1 MKIRSHLAA
10 VRRQIAE
17 REMRGTVTSIILSLL
32 WIAGVAAICLAAS
45 GCKSAPDHIDKMFLQ
60 IEARALAGAQ
70 QRAAAATR

>member
-1 MKIRSHLAA
+1 MKIRSHLAT

-17 REMRGTVTSIILSLL
+17 REMRGTVTAIILSLL
-32 WIAGVAAICLAAS
+32 WIVGVAAICLAAG
-45 GCKSAPDHIDKMFLQ
+45 GCKSPPDHIDKMFQQ